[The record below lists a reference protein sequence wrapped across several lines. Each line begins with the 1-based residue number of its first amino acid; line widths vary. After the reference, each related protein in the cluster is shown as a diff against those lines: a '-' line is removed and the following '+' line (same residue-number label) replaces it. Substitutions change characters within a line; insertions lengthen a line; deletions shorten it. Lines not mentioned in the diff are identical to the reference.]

1 MTLTCCLRNVYV
13 KLQYLSTEEHMNQ
26 TISLPKNYTEKLKD
40 EKKATG
46 QTISEII
53 RRALDFYFERKERG
67 NV

>member
-1 MTLTCCLRNVYV
+1 
-13 KLQYLSTEEHMNQ
+13 MNQ